1 MFRKIV
7 AWLVLIY
14 AVLVLAAVAP
24 RLGTFTWQAPL
35 ALVSALVG
43 LIGAIGLLRAW
54 PHSHLMAGLF
64 PLAIAGVTIWNALEL
79 HMLYG
84 RIFFPG
90 AYTTAAALLCL
101 AFVIYDY
108 RKTGSFEPEVGGAP
122 VPMPSLWRKAPTW
135 RNLVIGAT
143 ALSAA
148 LVAMPWVLPPASER
162 LPDAGCAAEGSLRP
176 TTKGSTPAEITF
188 VNRSGRAIRTYWLNY
203 QGKRV
208 YYTEIPPGKS
218 FTQQTYFRHPWVIT
232 GSASGDCMAIF
243 LPAQK
248 PGVAMIE

>member
-148 LVAMPWVLPPASER
+148 LVAMPWVLPPASHFPM
-162 LPDAGCAAEGSLRP
+162 PDVRREAVYAPPPKARRRPRSRSSTAAAARFGP
-176 TTKGSTPAEITF
+176 IGSTT
-188 VNRSGRAIRTYWLNY
+188 R
-203 QGKRV
+203 
-208 YYTEIPPGKS
+208 
-218 FTQQTYFRHPWVIT
+218 
-232 GSASGDCMAIF
+232 ASGSTTPRFRLERASHNKRTSAI
-243 LPAQK
+243 
-248 PGVAMIE
+248 PG